1 MEKLIIKI
9 GASNDHFGAFAEN
22 VEGVYGAGDSP
33 KEALDNLQEAIRLI
47 LESRPQDE
55 IPELLL
61 APYELE
67 VHYDVVSLLRHYGKI
82 ITMPALSRLT
92 GINDKLL
99 HQYTSGAK
107 RPRPAQVQKIET
119 ALHQLGSELVSLRL
133 S

>member
-9 GASNDHFGAFAEN
+9 GASSDHFGAFAEN
-22 VEGVYGAGDSP
+22 VEGVYGAGDTP
-33 KEALDNLQEAIRLI
+33 QEALDNLHEAICLL
-47 LESRPQDE
+47 LESRPKEDV
-55 IPELLL
+55 PPLLV

-92 GINDKLL
+92 GINDKQL

-107 RPRPAQVQKIET
+107 KPRPQQMQKIEA
-119 ALHQLGSELVSLRL
+119 ALHRLGSELVSLRL